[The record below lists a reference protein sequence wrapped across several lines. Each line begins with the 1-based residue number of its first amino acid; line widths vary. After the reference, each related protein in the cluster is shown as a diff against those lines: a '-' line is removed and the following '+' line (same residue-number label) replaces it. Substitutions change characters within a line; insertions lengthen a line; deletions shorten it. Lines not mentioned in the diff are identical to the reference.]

1 MTILRR
7 LPLLLAGLLAGG
19 LPAQA
24 AVSVS
29 QVPLS
34 NNESVPP
41 NVVLLIDT
49 SGSMAETLP
58 NSSETRLGA
67 AQRIAR
73 ELINNNPGG
82 VRFGLF
88 RLDGTRVT
96 DRRGNFVESSSYNGA
111 RLIQPVGASTSALL
125 SGIDS
130 LTANGS
136 TPVAE
141 ALYEVTRYYR
151 GMSSAYQSG
160 VSYSSPL
167 QYRCQPNYT
176 IMLTDGEP
184 QYDSRF
190 PGNDADALR
199 LSGSRPDSYP
209 ARNALPDWD
218 GLSPAKGRPFSDGA
232 RQNIS
237 TVGDYLYVDDIA
249 LFAWDLDIA
258 RGTAYEDSKTRE
270 RRRLHTYTVGF
281 TTQQQMLQDA
291 AEYGRG
297 SYYTADDAAQ
307 LQSALSQALAEIGAQ
322 SGGATAA
329 TVNSSSLS
337 SDSLYFQARY
347 STTDWSGR
355 LLARRLN
362 SDGSLGDTLWS
373 TDNAGTFASA
383 STRNIVTWS
392 ATQRRGVDFQW
403 SNLDSAVQTAL
414 ASGGDSS
421 LAKAR
426 LAWLRGE
433 RSGENGTTLRQRSG
447 LLGDIVNSSLLYMGA
462 QDYGFTRLGAL
473 NPSQSSD
480 ERGQSSYRAYLASKA
495 DRPAV
500 VFAGANDGMLHAFRA
515 SDGYE
520 LFAFVPRGV
529 AEQLYLLSKPNY
541 GGGVHHF
548 YVDGG
553 LTLSDVY
560 LDGSWHTILVGG
572 LGAGGR
578 SLFALDVSDPENF
591 SAADVLWEYSDA
603 DLGLTFGAPQVGPLA
618 SGQWG
623 VVAGNG
629 YNSDNQRA
637 MLYVL
642 DVASGALL
650 AKLDSGAG
658 SASAS
663 NGLSAPALL
672 PDSRRTIQTAYA
684 GDLQGNLWKFD
695 LSASSSTAW
704 NIPLSQPGKNGGPQP
719 LFKAASGQAISAKPT
734 LGSNAGGDGIL
745 VYFGTGRYLGDTDK
759 SDTTVQAFYA
769 VLDANGK
776 AQNNYTPLQ
785 PGDLYRHSMTN
796 VSKDGTTYR
805 TVDADTF
812 TLGSGKGLYP
822 GWYLPL
828 QASNGSAEGER
839 VIYEARLRYD
849 RVIFATAIPSPDPCV
864 AGGKSWLMELGA
876 QNGGRL
882 PYRVFDLNGD
892 GSFGAPDDT
901 ALGAP
906 SGVPF
911 DDGLIGPPSIVPN
924 GDNETKISAST
935 SGKTLQVGE
944 KGGGAAGRQSWLQ
957 LR

>member
-7 LPLLLAGLLAGG
+7 LPLLCAGLLAGG

-24 AVSVS
+24 AVSVA

-73 ELINNNPGG
+73 ELINSNTSG

-96 DRRGNFVESSSYNGA
+96 DRRGYLVESSSYNGA
-111 RLIQPVGASTSALL
+111 RLIQPVGASNSALL

-151 GMSSAYQSG
+151 GMGSAYRSG
-160 VSYSSPL
+160 VTYSSPL

-190 PGNDADALR
+190 PSNDADALR
-199 LSGSRPDSYP
+199 LSGSQPDSYP
-209 ARNALPDWD
+209 TRNALPDWD
-218 GLSPAKGRPFSDGA
+218 GLSPAKGQPFSDGP

-237 TVGDYLYVDDIA
+237 TVGDDLYVDDIA

-258 RGTAYEDSKTRE
+258 RNTALEDSKTRE

-307 LQSALSQALAEIGAQ
+307 LQSALTQALAEISAQ

-329 TVNSSSLS
+329 TINANSLS

-347 STTDWSGR
+347 STLDWSGR
-355 LLARRLN
+355 LLARHLN
-362 SDGSLGDTLWS
+362 SDGSLGSTAWDTAS
-373 TDNAGTFASA
+373 GSSFAAA
-383 STRNIVTWS
+383 STRKIFTWS
-392 ATQRRGVDFQW
+392 STRQQGTSFTW
-403 SNLDSAVQTAL
+403 SNLDSTVQSAL
-414 ASGGDSS
+414 ATGGDAT
-421 LAKAR
+421 LAQAR

-433 RSGENGTTLRQRSG
+433 RSGEDGTTLRQRSS
-447 LLGDIVNSSLLYMGA
+447 LLGDIVNSSLLYMGRE
-462 QDYGFTRLGAL
+462 DYGFTRLGTL

-480 ERGQSSYRAYLASKA
+480 ERGQSSYQAYLTSKA
-495 DRPAV
+495 SRPAV

-515 SDGYE
+515 SDGRE

-541 GGGVHHF
+541 GGGIHHF

-553 LTLSDVY
+553 LSLSDVY
-560 LDGSWHTILVGG
+560 LDGRWRTILVGG

-603 DLGLTFGAPQVGPLA
+603 DLGMTFGTPQIGPLA
-618 SGQWG
+618 NGQWG
-623 VVAGNG
+623 VVFGNG

-642 DVASGALL
+642 EAASGTLL
-650 AKLDSGAG
+650 AKLDSGVG
-658 SASAS
+658 SATAS
-663 NGLSAPALL
+663 NGLSTPALL
-672 PDSRRTIQTAYA
+672 PDSQRTIQSAYA

-695 LSASSSTAW
+695 LSASSSSAW

-719 LFKAASGQAISAKPT
+719 LFQAAAGQAISAKPT
-734 LGSNAGGDGIL
+734 LGDNASGDGIL
-745 VYFGTGRYLGDTDK
+745 VYFGTGRYLGEIDK
-759 SDTTVQAFYA
+759 TDTTVQAFYA
-769 VLDANGK
+769 VLDANSK
-776 AQNNYTPLQ
+776 AQSNYSPLQ
-785 PGDLYRHSMTN
+785 PGDLYQHSMTN
-796 VSKDGTTYR
+796 VSKDGSTYR
-805 TVDADTF
+805 TVDTDSF
-812 TLGSGKGLYP
+812 SLGSGKGQYP

-828 QASNGSAEGER
+828 QASNAAAEGER
-839 VIYEARLRYD
+839 VIYAATLRYD
-849 RVIFATAIPSPDPCV
+849 RVIFVTAIPSQDPCV
-864 AGGKSWLMELGA
+864 AGGKSWLMEVGA
-876 QNGGRL
+876 QTGGRL
-882 PYRVFDLNGD
+882 PYRVLDLNGD
-892 GSFGAPDDT
+892 GSIDQLDET
-901 ALGAP
+901 TLGAP
-906 SGVPF
+906 SGISF
-911 DDGLIGPPSIVPN
+911 DDGLIGTPSIVPT

-935 SGKTLQVGE
+935 SGSTLNVGE
-944 KGGGAAGRQSWLQ
+944 KGGGANGRQSWLQ